1 MKAKQKTPKYVE
13 WLNADVMHK
22 ASRNW
27 LSELRFIKDEQLF
40 FAGLIK
46 SYTLQLIDSNHFSN
60 SKKIV
65 DSLELLQKK
74 NKALIETVIAHENKL
89 LIMVDGIDQLKEE
102 EAYKTKHRELTV
114 EMSEYNK
121 NYRNFKKRLFETI
134 ENIMKHEKQKR
145 LLK

>member
-1 MKAKQKTPKYVE
+1 MKAKQKEPKYVE
-13 WLNADVMHK
+13 WLNADNMHK

-40 FAGLIK
+40 FVGLIK
-46 SYTLQLIDSNHFSN
+46 SYTLQLIDSDHFSK

-65 DSLELLQKK
+65 NNLELLQKN
-74 NKALIETVIAHENKL
+74 NKTLIETVIEHENKL
-89 LIMVDGIDQLKEE
+89 LIMVDGINQLKEE

-114 EMSEYNK
+114 EINEYLK
-121 NYRNFKKRLFETI
+121 NYRNLKKRLFKTI

>member
-1 MKAKQKTPKYVE
+1 
-13 WLNADVMHK
+13 MHK

-46 SYTLQLIDSNHFSN
+46 SYTLQLLDSNHFSK

-65 DSLELLQKK
+65 DSLELLQNK

-89 LIMVDGIDQLKEE
+89 LIMIDGIDQLKEE

-114 EMSEYNK
+114 EINEYFK
-121 NYRNFKKRLFETI
+121 NYRNLKKRLFETI
-134 ENIMKHEKQKR
+134 ETIMKNEKQKR